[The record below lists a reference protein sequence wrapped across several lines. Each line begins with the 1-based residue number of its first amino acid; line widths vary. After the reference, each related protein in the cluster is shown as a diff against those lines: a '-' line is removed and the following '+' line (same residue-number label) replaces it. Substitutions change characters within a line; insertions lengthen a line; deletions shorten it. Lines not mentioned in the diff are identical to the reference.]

1 MLGFGKLRSVLIAV
15 YFLFAI
21 WPRAS
26 WGQIEY
32 GSIAGTVL
40 DASGAAIPDATVT
53 LTNIGT
59 SEKRTMR
66 SEAVG
71 SYTFVN
77 LLPGQ
82 YRLDAEKAGFKSFH
96 REPIVVEIENGL
108 RIDIPMEV
116 GAVSE
121 SIQVTAQ
128 TPLLQP
134 QTSSLGQV
142 VESRTVTEMP
152 LNGRNPIGLIQLVP
166 GVVPQGQPS
175 AGNSS
180 MGNPVGA
187 NPVAAGDFSVGGGE
201 ATWSAI
207 NVDGFPLNAA
217 YFHMVSLIPIQD
229 AIQEFKVQTNNLGPE
244 YGLFA
249 GGVINFTTKSGT
261 NAFHGSA
268 YEFLRNS
275 VVDSNDFFLNGA
287 GLPVPPFTQNQ
298 FGANVGGRVIRDK
311 LFFFSSYEGFRQ
323 RMGQALTTSVPTP
336 AMRGGDF
343 SSLFDPSGNVIP
355 IYDSLSSNNCSTLA
369 GGTTP
374 TCRTQFAGNIIPQSR
389 IDPSAKILTNY
400 WPLPNGSGAPY
411 THINN
416 FTTAES
422 IGGDTDEVAER
433 VDYNVSDKQRF
444 FSRFSYWTLLDLP
457 YQPFKNEPICP
468 DRCSYTDSTK
478 QIILGDT
485 YTISPTAILDTHLGY
500 ERYAYTSS
508 PLGHAGT
515 DLTTF
520 GMPAYMNSIVP
531 APRRYMPA
539 FCVGTGSSGIDYSG
553 GMCDP
558 DVGTGG
564 GIGAYDDIW
573 YFAPSFTKVKGTHT
587 LKIGGDFR
595 LLRNSYFQT
604 ADSSGLYY
612 FDQYMTSSNPLIPT
626 GTGSTFASFLL
637 GYGNNTSYLQIPSL
651 MAEQLMSG
659 SLYFGDTFQATR
671 KLALNLGLR
680 YDVQGSWTD
689 RFNRLIDMYPDAVSP
704 FSSAVSNVTNPVTG
718 KSFGSLLGAINLVD
732 SPARRSRGEYNVPLT
747 NFGPRVGLAY
757 RLNDK
762 TVIRTGYGV
771 FWLPVDIRWNDAPNN
786 MFNDTYSNTWLAT
799 LDGIT
804 PNWVLSNPWPDGIT
818 YPAGRNQTWINQQ
831 GEWSSNPVVNNP
843 YSYVQQWNFNIQRE
857 LPDGT
862 LIDVAYAGSK
872 GTHLPKEVQDIDQL
886 PLADLPAPDGGPGA
900 NGYTLSQLTA
910 QVPNPFYGLVQ
921 SGTLTSPT
929 VQAVHL
935 LLPYPQYDDITIA
948 EDDDRNSTYH
958 SLQLKVEKRFKEGGT
973 VLAAYTVSKLISDTN
988 EEATWLEASGPSWV
1002 DANDYNIKNEKSL
1015 DPFDVPQRFVLSYIL
1030 DLPFGRGKK
1039 FAGSESR
1046 VANKIISGWGIN
1058 GITTFQSGFPL
1069 VMGGAGALSG
1079 IPYAGSPRATRVGP
1093 EKAMGGSVSSRLNE
1107 WFDTSV
1113 FTPTLTYT
1121 FGSDSRTEPNL
1132 REDGVNN
1139 FDFALFKNTKFGPDE
1154 KLALQFRAEF
1164 FNLFNHPQFMPPNTN
1179 CCAPA
1184 QGGSNPSFGVVSGQ
1198 YNLPRIIQFSLRF
1211 TF

>member
-1 MLGFGKLRSVLIAV
+1 
-15 YFLFAI
+15 
-21 WPRAS
+21 
-26 WGQIEY
+26 
-32 GSIAGTVL
+32 
-40 DASGAAIPDATVT
+40 
-53 LTNIGT
+53 
-59 SEKRTMR
+59 MR
-66 SEAVG
+66 SEPTG

-82 YRLDAEKAGFKSFH
+82 YRLDAEKAGFKSFR

-116 GAVSE
+116 GAVSQ

-142 VESRTVTEMP
+142 VESRTVTDMP

-180 MGNPVGA
+180 MGSPVGA

-201 ATWSAI
+201 ATWSVI
-207 NVDGFPLNAA
+207 NVDGFPLNAP
-217 YFHMVSLIPIQD
+217 YFHIVSLIPVQD

-249 GGVINFTTKSGT
+249 GGVINFTTKSGA

-268 YEFLRNS
+268 YEFLRNN
-275 VVDSNDFFLNGA
+275 VVDSNDFFLNAA

-298 FGANVGGRVIRDK
+298 FGGNVGGRVIRDK

-336 AMRGGDF
+336 AMRAGDF
-343 SSLFDPSGNVIP
+343 TGLLDPSGNVVP
-355 IYDSLSSNNCSTLA
+355 IYDPLTSSNCSTLA
-369 GGTTP
+369 GSATP
-374 TCRTQFAGNIIPQSR
+374 TCRTQFSYNGTSNVIPPSR
-389 IDPSAKILTNY
+389 LDPSAKILSTY
-400 WPLPNGSGAPY
+400 WPQPTGPGAPY

-422 IGGDTDEVAER
+422 IGGDTDEVNER

-468 DRCSYTDSTK
+468 DRCDYTDSTK
-478 QIILGDT
+478 QIVLGDT
-485 YTISPTAILDTHLGY
+485 YTISPEAILDVHVGY

-520 GMPAYMNSIVP
+520 GMPAYMNSIIP
-531 APRRYMPA
+531 AHGRYMPA
-539 FCVGTGSSGIDYSG
+539 FCVGTSSTGIDYSG

-564 GIGAYDDIW
+564 MIGAYDDIW
-573 YFAPSFTKVKGTHT
+573 YFAPSFTKIKGGHT

-595 LLRNSYFQT
+595 VMRDNYSQS

-612 FDQYMTSSNPLIPT
+612 FDQLMSSSNPLVPT
-626 GTGSTFASFLL
+626 STGSTMASFML
-637 GYGNNTSYLQIPSL
+637 GYGNNSSYLEIPSL
-651 MAEQLMSG
+651 MAEQLISG
-659 SLYFGDTFQATR
+659 SAYFGDTFRATR
-671 KLALNLGLR
+671 KLTLNLGLR
-680 YDVQGSWTD
+680 YDLQGSWTE
-689 RFNRLIDMYPDAVSP
+689 RFNRMFDLYPNAVSP

-718 KSFGSLLGAINLVD
+718 NPFGTLLGAINLVD
-732 SPARRSRGEYNVPLT
+732 SSARPSRNEYNVPLG
-747 NFGPRVGLAY
+747 NFGPRIGLAY

-771 FWLPVDIRWNDAPNN
+771 FWLPVDIRWQDAPNN
-786 MFNDTYSNTWLAT
+786 MFNNTFSNTWLAT
-799 LDGIT
+799 LNGIT
-804 PNWVLSNPWPDGIT
+804 PNWVLSNPWPDGISL
-818 YPAGRNQTWINQQ
+818 PAGRNQTWINQQ
-831 GEWSSNPVVNNP
+831 GLWSTDPVANNP

-862 LIDVAYAGSK
+862 LIDIAYAGTK

-910 QVPNPFYGLVQ
+910 QVSNPFYGLVQ

-929 VQAVHL
+929 VQAVHM
-935 LLPYPQYDDITIA
+935 LLPYPQYDDITIV

-958 SLQLKVEKRFKEGGT
+958 SLQLKVEKRFKGGGSI
-973 VLAAYTVSKLISDTN
+973 LAAYTVSKLISDTN
-988 EEATWLEASGPSWV
+988 EEATWLEAAAPNWV
-1002 DANDYNIKNEKSL
+1002 DSNDYNIKNEKSL
-1015 DPFDVPQRFVLSYIL
+1015 DPYDVPQRFVLSYIL
-1030 DLPFGRGKK
+1030 DLPFGKGKK
-1039 FAGSESR
+1039 YGQSMAPVTDKF
-1046 VANKIISGWGIN
+1046 VSGWGIN

-1069 VMGGAGALSG
+1069 IIGGAGVLSG

-1093 EKAMGGSVSSRLNE
+1093 EKATTGSASSRLNE

-1113 FTPTLTYT
+1113 FTPTFTYT
-1121 FGSDSRTEPNL
+1121 FGNDSRTEPNL
-1132 REDGVNN
+1132 REDGMNN
-1139 FDFALFKNTKFGPDE
+1139 FDLALFKNTRFGPDE
-1154 KLALQFRAEF
+1154 KLAVQFRAEF
-1164 FNLFNHPQFMPPNTN
+1164 FNLFNHPQFLPPNTS
-1179 CCAPA
+1179 CCSPA

-1198 YNLPRIIQFSLRF
+1198 YNLPRVIQFGLRF